1 MSEPD
6 LREEREERTVWRLG
20 GSLDVSI
27 VVSFQCGKSVVVV
40 VEVVLLAGV
49 VADKVVY
56 LERWL
61 GATGE
66 RKAFVMDAVPSWP
79 PLLRRAVSRRKA
91 EGVGRNI
98 VWLLFT

>member
-6 LREEREERTVWRLG
+6 LREEREERIVWRLG

-27 VVSFQCGKSVVVV
+27 VGFFQCGKSVVVV
-40 VEVVLLAGV
+40 EVEV

-56 LERWL
+56 SERWM

-66 RKAFVMDAVPSWP
+66 RKAFVMDAVPSWL

-98 VWLLFT
+98 VWLFFT